1 MSQTNAVTE
10 AELRPLREGFQGFE
24 LNPDRRPTPLERPR
38 PHLAPITEAPA
49 SRTRRPLLAAFSAV
63 GLVLLILVAQL
74 GLSIAIS
81 QGAYESD
88 ALELEQ
94 RDLLR
99 VERVLPQNVDQLSSP
114 QNLAEN
120 AAGLGM
126 VQNVQPASLRL
137 SDGAVLGDLASRT
150 ELTAPNLVPNATLET
165 LPMMSAEGLL
175 VSRDTDQAAVAA
187 DVTPN
192 APVSWE
198 GKLPAPETR

>member
-1 MSQTNAVTE
+1 MSQTNAITE
-10 AELRPLREGFQGFE
+10 AELLPLRGIDLGAA
-24 LNPDRRPTPLERPR
+24 PDRGIAPERPR
-38 PHLAPITEAPA
+38 PHLTPIAPA
-49 SRTRRPLLAAFSAV
+49 QGARTRRPLFAAFSAV
-63 GLVLLILVAQL
+63 GLVLIIMVAQL

-99 VERVLPQNVDQLSSP
+99 VERVLQQNVDQLSSP

-150 ELTAPNLVPNATLET
+150 EVTSPNLVPNATLEK
-165 LPMMSAEGLL
+165 LPIVSADGLL
-175 VSRDTDQAAVAA
+175 VSRESETAAAA
-187 DVTPN
+187 AALTAS
-192 APVSWE
+192 APVPWK

>member
-1 MSQTNAVTE
+1 MSQTHSFAE
-10 AELRPLREGFQGFE
+10 AELLPLRGYRLHQDPVRLPE
-24 LNPDRRPTPLERPR
+24 PVERPR
-38 PHLAPITEAPA
+38 PHLVPIADAPA
-49 SRTRRPLLAAFSAV
+49 AQTGRPLLAALVAV
-63 GLVLLILVAQL
+63 GLVLAIMLVQL

-81 QGAYESD
+81 QGAYERD
-88 ALELEQ
+88 ALEIEQ

-99 VERVLPQNVDQLSSP
+99 VERVLQQNVDQLSSP

-150 ELTAPNLVPNATLET
+150 AQTSPNLVPNSTLVK
-165 LPMMSAEGLL
+165 LPLMSAEGLL
-175 VSRDTDQAAVAA
+175 VAREADTVAEAAALTSA
-187 DVTPN
+187 
-192 APVSWE
+192 APVPWK